1 MKFRNIIN
9 NYVECNEFEISYKNK
24 KIKIYYYDEIESF
37 SEKKI
42 KIKKDNLIY
51 MIIGSNM
58 IIETMFKEYLIIS
71 GNIYKIVLENDN
83 E

>member
-24 KIKIYYYDEIESF
+24 KIKIFYYDEIESF